1 MPQFE
6 EVATTKKITKKTEQ
20 KGSYVGAH
28 STGFKDFMLKSE
40 LLRAIQDNGFEHP
53 SMVQQ
58 ECIPQSLLGCDVLCQ
73 AKSGMGK
80 TAVFVL
86 STLHQ
91 LDSEPKESTTTGLPH
106 FPSCM
111 IVCHT
116 RELAYQI
123 KKEFDRFSKYLPDIK
138 TDVVYGGIPLRDN
151 LDALKLNKPSIIV
164 GTPGRLGQLVK
175 EKHLNLD
182 KCKFFVLDE
191 CDKILEQP
199 RMRQDVQEI
208 FKNCPKNKQVMM
220 FSATMDEQMKKTCRL
235 FMSNP
240 LEIFVDDEAKLTLHG
255 LTQYYMKIEDQ
266 LKIKQTIQLL
276 DTLQFNQVVIFVKSG
291 KFTDRLS
298 NILSGKGFPCISIHG
313 DLNQQERIRR
323 YNDFKSYEKR
333 IMVAT
338 DLFGRGIDVERVNVV
353 INYDMPDGI

>member
-6 EVATTKKITKKTEQ
+6 DVQTKKITKSNQQ

-28 STGFKDFMLKSE
+28 ATGFKDFMLKPE

-86 STLHQ
+86 SVLHQ
-91 LDSEPKESTTTGLPH
+91 LENQPQDHVSTL
-106 FPSCM
+106 
-111 IVCHT
+111 VLCHT

-123 KKEFDRFSKYLPDIK
+123 KKEFDRFSKYLPDLK
-138 TDVVYGGIPLRDN
+138 TEVVYGGISIRDN
-151 LDALKLNKPSIIV
+151 VDALKLNKPSIVV
-164 GTPGRLGQLVK
+164 GTPGRMKQLIHDK
-175 EKHLNLD
+175 SLD
-182 KCKFFVLDE
+182 TSHVKFFVLDE
-191 CDKILEQP
+191 CDKMLSSVN
-199 RMRQDVQEI
+199 MRADVQTI
-208 FKNCPKNKQVMM
+208 FKSTPKSKQVMM
-220 FSATMDEQMKKTCRL
+220 FSATMDDAMKATCRL

-240 LEIFVDDEAKLTLHG
+240 LEIFVDDDAKLTLHG
-255 LTQYYMKIEDQ
+255 LSQYYVKLEENDKMKQ
-266 LKIKQTIQLL
+266 LIKLL
-276 DTLQFNQVVIFVKSG
+276 DTLSFNQVVVFCKHG
-291 KFTDRLS
+291 RFTNKLDKLL
-298 NILSGKGFPCISIHG
+298 NNKGFPSISIHG

-323 YNDFKSYEKR
+323 YNTFKTYEKR
-333 IMVAT
+333 IMIAT

-353 INYDMPDGI
+353 INFDMPNGNIY